1 MIKKTC
7 LAWIV
12 NGSNYQATIKS
23 NSYLISH
30 LKKNFEKIYLINFYK
45 FKIFRKKNETEISND
60 IKKIE
65 NLYYFCPENILQL
78 KDFLKDKK
86 IIGILNIGKKMKDLK
101 THIILNFFN
110 IKLIQASNV
119 GNIQWSHNPSHSKKF
134 LEKIG
139 LKLDKIFFPKL
150 INILSIFRLVPK
162 VEIRFITNRSLIE
175 NIKKSR
181 LKYFLYKY
189 KLFHSKELILINSRT
204 FDHFSA
210 LSANLSED
218 YIVLLDNRLNNPDAL
233 QAGKI
238 DKQNIFNDH
247 YKVLIEFLKN
257 LEKKYKKKVIISL
270 HPEDDLNYK
279 KNFFLNYEVI
289 KFKTP
294 ELISKAFLVIF
305 FDSSA
310 IIDAIFLKKRIISL
324 ISKPLGN
331 LALDGSNKYLSEVG
345 IYQTL
350 LTKNLDIEPILS
362 EVEKRISNYEKYI
375 YRNINSNGHEKG
387 SDKIIRIIKKRF
399 F

>member
-1 MIKKTC
+1 MTKKTY

-23 NSYLISH
+23 NNYLISH

-45 FKIFRKKNETEISND
+45 FKFFKKKSETESSNS
-60 IKKIE
+60 IQTIE

-78 KDFLKDKK
+78 KNFLKDKK
-86 IIGILNIGKKMKDLK
+86 IIGILNIGKKIRDFK
-101 THIILNFFN
+101 THIILNFFD

-134 LEKIG
+134 LDKIK
-139 LKLDKIFFPKL
+139 LRLDKIFFPKL
-150 INILSIFRLVPK
+150 INILSILRLVPK
-162 VEIRFITNRSLIE
+162 IEIRFITDRSLIE

-181 LKYFLYKY
+181 FKYFLYRY
-189 KLFHSKELILINSRT
+189 KFFHTKELILINSRT
-204 FDHFSA
+204 FDHFST
-210 LSANLSED
+210 LNANLSED

-247 YKVLIEFLKN
+247 YKALIKFLEN
-257 LEKKYKKKVIISL
+257 LEKKYKKKIIISL
-270 HPEDDLNYK
+270 HPEDDLNFK

-289 KFKTP
+289 KFKTS

-310 IIDAIFLKKRIISL
+310 IVDAIFLKKRIISL

-331 LALDGSNKYLSEVG
+331 LALDGSNKYSSETGV
-345 IYQTL
+345 Y
-350 LTKNLDIEPILS
+350 
-362 EVEKRISNYEKYI
+362 
-375 YRNINSNGHEKG
+375 
-387 SDKIIRIIKKRF
+387 
-399 F
+399 